1 MAVVGFTTDSVVE
14 LEGAISETNAVA
26 VELKTGSA
34 VEFGVAVAVKGASV
48 VEVCAGSADTAA
60 DWETVVAAMGLEGGG
75 GAACVGTVDTEAD
88 FGSGVVDAN
97 LFFVPSGFFSDNF
110 CTLLI
115 TFCALSSGVCFT
127 FLASL
132 AFWRLSLSIA
142 LCCSI
147 SC

>member
-1 MAVVGFTTDSVVE
+1 M
-14 LEGAISETNAVA
+14 
-26 VELKTGSA
+26 
-34 VEFGVAVAVKGASV
+34 AVKGASV
-48 VEVCAGSADTAA
+48 ALAGVVEVETCVGSADTAA
-60 DWETVVAAMGLEGGG
+60 DWETVVAAMGLEGGGGVTCASAVEAGADCEPVADAVEMDFGG

-132 AFWRLSLSIA
+132 SFWRLSLSIA

>member
-1 MAVVGFTTDSVVE
+1 
-14 LEGAISETNAVA
+14 
-26 VELKTGSA
+26 
-34 VEFGVAVAVKGASV
+34 VAVKGASV
-48 VEVCAGSADTAA
+48 AAGVVEVETCVGSADTAA
-60 DWETVVAAMGLEGGG
+60 DCGTVVAAMGLEGGG
-75 GAACVGTVDTEAD
+75 GVTCASAVEAGADCEPVADAVEVDFGGGGTFADAVDTGLVVD
-88 FGSGVVDAN
+88 WVDVDAN
-97 LFFVPSGFFSDNF
+97 LVFVRSGFFSDNF

-142 LCCSI
+142 LFCSI